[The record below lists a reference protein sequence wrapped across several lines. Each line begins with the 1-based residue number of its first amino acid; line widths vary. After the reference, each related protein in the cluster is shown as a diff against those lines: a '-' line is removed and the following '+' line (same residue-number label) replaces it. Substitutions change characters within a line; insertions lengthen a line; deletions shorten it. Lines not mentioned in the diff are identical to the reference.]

1 MSDQAERLS
10 EDAKVAAL
18 EILAL
23 LRRASDD
30 EDIATQIAEKVQ
42 SAIDNASDAHI
53 GLLRH
58 VAHILTPAA
67 MNAEG
72 SAAAIVRAVTALR
85 DAGITSE
92 P

>member
-1 MSDQAERLS
+1 M
-10 EDAKVAAL
+10 AAL

-23 LRRASDD
+23 LQHAGDD
-30 EDIATQIAEKVQ
+30 EHLDTQIAAKVQ
-42 SAIDNASDAHI
+42 DAITNASDANV

-58 VAHILTPAA
+58 LARILTPAA

-72 SAAAIVRAVTALR
+72 SGAAIVRAVTALR
-85 DAGITSE
+85 EAGIVYE